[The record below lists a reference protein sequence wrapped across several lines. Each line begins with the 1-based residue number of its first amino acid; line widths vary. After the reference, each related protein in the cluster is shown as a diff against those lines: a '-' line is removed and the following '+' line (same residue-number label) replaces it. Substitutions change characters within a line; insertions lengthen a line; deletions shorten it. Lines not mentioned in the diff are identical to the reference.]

1 MLPKVLSHQNV
12 DRSQPFPFTIGAKI
26 SVKLAT
32 KDQNNPRFC
41 GKLSRIHMQKAQKN
55 RIERN

>member
-32 KDQNNPRFC
+32 KEQNNP
-41 GKLSRIHMQKAQKN
+41 
-55 RIERN
+55 

>member
-26 SVKLAT
+26 SVKLTT
-32 KDQNNPRFC
+32 KEQNNPLV
-41 GKLSRIHMQKAQKN
+41 GNSHAKTSNEPH
-55 RIERN
+55 